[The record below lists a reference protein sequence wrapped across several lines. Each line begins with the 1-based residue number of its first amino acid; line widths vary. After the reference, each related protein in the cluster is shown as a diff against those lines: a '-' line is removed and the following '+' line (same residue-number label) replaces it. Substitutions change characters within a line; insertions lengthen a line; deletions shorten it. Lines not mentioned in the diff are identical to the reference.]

1 MIRAFLVQ
9 AVLLWLLLPY
19 PAFAA
24 PMSTPPPFEVVAAA
38 KNHFLPDDTAFTTPQ
53 PRIEVARIRS
63 AIMPGVILGGRY
75 DGILNLLQDRYT
87 ASGEI
92 DTRLENAARSL
103 IEDELMQAGYPVAAS
118 SSRSPFADQLV
129 DNPEPGQFLIGGTIT
144 EVKLNSYSSL
154 LGEKTQDE
162 RTIRWELFDRT
173 AGKVIYRQT
182 VTGRAEAEG
191 VDNPAATYEAI
202 RNSFKGLLTQ
212 ADLADF
218 LSQPTIANLPITVP
232 TRYEIAAVSS
242 SETPLSTEQ
251 IVSRSIPSIVQIRT
265 PEGRGTGFVVDASG
279 LIMTNHHV
287 VGSAHTVQADL
298 YDGSTHKAQV
308 IKRDAALDVALLR
321 LEADAADL
329 MSLPVCPVSVKVGE
343 DVVAIGNPLAL
354 SNSVTQG
361 VVSGIRTRKAH
372 HLIQTDAAVN
382 PGNSGG
388 PLLNRYGAVIG
399 IVTEKIASRGIE
411 GLGFALPI
419 AESLDRLNVKIHPTQ
434 TALNSCGSSTM
445 LAVNQ
450 IPQ

>member
-9 AVLLWLLLPY
+9 AVLLWMLLPC

-24 PMSTPPPFEVVAAA
+24 PMPTPPPFEVVATA
-38 KNHFLPDDTAFTTPQ
+38 KNPPRLHDTAFTATQ
-53 PRIEVARIRS
+53 PRVEIARIRS
-63 AIMPGVILGGRY
+63 AVLPGVVLGGRH
-75 DGILNLLQDRYT
+75 DGMLNLVQERYT
-87 ASGEI
+87 ASGDI
-92 DTRLENAARSL
+92 DARLENAARSL
-103 IEDELMQAGYPVAAS
+103 IEDELLQAGYPVAATV
-118 SSRSPFADQLV
+118 SRSPFEDLLV
-129 DNPEPGQFLIGGTIT
+129 ENPEPSRFLIGGTIT
-144 EVKLNSYSSL
+144 QVKLNSYSSL

-182 VTGRAEAEG
+182 ITGRAEAEG

-202 RNSFKGLLTQ
+202 RNSFKGLMTQ
-212 ADLADF
+212 AEFAHFLA
-218 LSQPTIANLPITVP
+218 QPTIATVP
-232 TRYEIAAVSS
+232 VKTQSGYEIAAVSG

-251 IVSRSIPSIVQIRT
+251 IVSRAVPSIVQIRT
-265 PEGRGTGFVVDASG
+265 AEGRGTGFVVDASG
-279 LIMTNHHV
+279 LILTNHHV
-287 VGSAHTVQADL
+287 VGAAYTVNADL

-308 IKRDAALDVALLR
+308 VKRDAGLDVALLR
-321 LEADAADL
+321 LESDEAAL
-329 MSLPVCPVSVKVGE
+329 VSLPVCPVAVKVGE
-343 DVVAIGNPLAL
+343 SVVAIGNPLAL

-361 VVSGIRTRKAH
+361 VVSGIRTRKSH
-372 HLIQTDAAVN
+372 GLIQTDAAVN

-419 AESLDRLNVKIHPTQ
+419 AESLDRLNVKIHPSQ
-434 TALNSCGSSTM
+434 AALNACGSSTM

-450 IPQ
+450 VQQ